1 MLPFFLVTAICGQ
14 AQKYTTAAGIRLGT
28 GVGLTVQ
35 QAITKNNTI
44 ELIAQKGFFS
54 PETTVTAL
62 YEKHTPLIARGLNF
76 YIGAGPHAGF
86 YKPKTS
92 LLKPEETTAEQSV
105 KIIGGISA
113 IGGLEMKLKD
123 VILSFDYKPALNIAG
138 GTRFFDSQSAVS
150 LRYVLIKAKKP
161 ERKLPFGKNK
171 KQSNSKKQPAKPT
184 FKEKIN
190 TLFHTKPNN

>member
-1 MLPFFLVTAICGQ
+1 MFPAFLLAAICGR

-28 GVGLTVQ
+28 GVGITVQ

-44 ELIAQKGFFS
+44 ELIAQKGFLS

-92 LLKPEETTAEQSV
+92 LLKPEATTDQPTKFV
-105 KIIGGISA
+105 GGVSA
-113 IGGLEMKLKD
+113 IGGLEMKIKD
-123 VILSFDYKPALNIAG
+123 VVLSFDYKPALNIAG
-138 GTRFFDSQSAVS
+138 GSRFFDSQSAVS
-150 LRYVLIKAKKP
+150 LRYILIKAKKP
-161 ERKLPFGKNK
+161 EKKLPFGKNK
-171 KQSNSKKQPAKPT
+171 TSSNNKKQPAKPT

-190 TLFHTKPNN
+190 TLFHTKPGN